1 MKVLYL
7 DCFSGISGDMF
18 LSALID
24 LGVPI
29 SVFKEVIS
37 QLDVPVEIKS
47 AAVYKKGIRATRVI
61 LAEQTRQPRERS
73 FHQLLEIV
81 RQGSLPAHIS
91 TKVEAALLHLAQAE
105 GAAHGVEVEKVHFH
119 ELGGLDTL
127 VDLAGA
133 FTGVSYL
140 GIEQVYASPLPLAR
154 GTITTEHGL
163 LPLPA
168 PATLNLLKGAPT
180 YGVAIEAELV
190 TPTGAVLATSLAGS
204 FGLPPA
210 ARWEKIGYG
219 AGTQELTHPNV
230 LRLWLGESLD
240 HKDASETPE
249 LAFDQDQV
257 LVLETQVDDV
267 NPEFLPY
274 LRMQLEKEGAI
285 DVAFIPT
292 LMKKGRPGN
301 IVTVLSSPDRL
312 SSLARILF
320 RESTA
325 IGLRWY
331 QAGRIKLFRTS
342 VEVETPFGSIPVK
355 LGFAVR
361 PDGSREYLNL
371 APEYEACARRAQET
385 GRSIKEVYRAA
396 LKAADN
402 LDLLKK

>member
-7 DCFSGISGDMF
+7 DCFSGISGDM
-18 LSALID
+18 LLAALID
-24 LGVPI
+24 LGVPL
-29 SVFKEVIS
+29 SVFEEVIA
-37 QLDVPVEIKS
+37 QLGIPVEIKGT
-47 AAVYKKGIRATRVI
+47 AVYKNGIRASQVI
-61 LAEQTRQPRERS
+61 LAEQTRQPGERS
-73 FHQLLEIV
+73 YHQLLEIV
-81 RQGSLPAHIS
+81 TQSNLPSHIS
-91 TKVEAALLHLAQAE
+91 AKVEMALLRLAQAE
-105 GAAHGVEVEKVHFH
+105 GAAHGVEVERVHFH

-133 FTGVSYL
+133 FAGISYL
-140 GIEQVYASPLPLAR
+140 GVEQVCASPLPLAR
-154 GTITTEHGL
+154 GTIITQHGP

-180 YGVAIEAELV
+180 YGVSIEGELV
-190 TPTGAVLATSLAGS
+190 TPTGAVLVTSLAGS
-204 FGLPPA
+204 FGPPPA

-219 AGTQELTHPNV
+219 AGTQEFPHPNV

-240 HKDASETPE
+240 HKEARETPE

-274 LRMQLEKEGAI
+274 LRMQLEKEGAL

-292 LMKKGRPGN
+292 MMKKGRPGI
-301 IVTVLSSPDRL
+301 IVSILSPPDRL

-355 LGFAVR
+355 LGFAVK
-361 PDGSREYLNL
+361 PNGSREYLNL
-371 APEYEACARRAQET
+371 APEYEACARRALET
-385 GRSIKEVYRAA
+385 GSSIKEVYRAA
-396 LKAADN
+396 LKAADS
-402 LDLLKK
+402 LEPPTE

>member
-24 LGVPI
+24 LGVPL
-29 SVFKEVIS
+29 SVFEDVIA
-37 QLDVPVEIKS
+37 QLDIPVEIKR

-61 LAEQTRQPRERS
+61 LTEQTRQPGERS
-73 FHQLLEIV
+73 YHQLLEIV
-81 RQGSLPAHIS
+81 TQSNLPSHIS
-91 TKVEAALLHLAQAE
+91 AKVEMALLRLAQAE
-105 GAAHGVEVEKVHFH
+105 GAAHGVEVERVHFH

-133 FTGVSYL
+133 FTGISYL
-140 GIEQVYASPLPLAR
+140 GIEQVHASPLPLAR
-154 GTITTEHGL
+154 GTIITQHGP

-180 YGVAIEAELV
+180 YGVSIEEELV
-190 TPTGAVLATSLAGS
+190 TPTGAVLVTSLAGS
-204 FGLPPA
+204 FGPPPA

-219 AGTQELTHPNV
+219 AGTKELPHPNV

-240 HKDASETPE
+240 HKEARETPE

-274 LRMQLEKEGAI
+274 LRMQLEEEGAI

-292 LMKKGRPGN
+292 LMKKGRPGI
-301 IVTVLSSPDRL
+301 IVTILSPPDRL

-361 PDGSREYLNL
+361 PDGSREHLNL

-402 LDLLKK
+402 LDLPKE